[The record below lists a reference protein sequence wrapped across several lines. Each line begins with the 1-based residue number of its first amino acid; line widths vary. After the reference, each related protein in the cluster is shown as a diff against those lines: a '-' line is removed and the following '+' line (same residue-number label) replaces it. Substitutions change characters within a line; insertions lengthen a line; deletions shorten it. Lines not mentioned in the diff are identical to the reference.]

1 MAITDKYLSPA
12 ALTVAVIT
20 SITIFANKEKRDK
33 VIDLITN
40 KSFIINLIF
49 IIGFVYYGLSI
60 KNDGTEETKK
70 LKSAIRTAIL
80 GMIIAFMAFVDLTL
94 APFWILFTASYYF
107 GIDG

>member
-1 MAITDKYLSPA
+1 MAIANKFLSPA
-12 ALTVAVIT
+12 ALAVTIIT
-20 SITIFANKEKRDK
+20 SVTIFADKEKRKK
-33 VIDLITN
+33 VIELITN

-60 KNDGTEETKK
+60 KNDGKEETKR
-70 LKSAIRTAIL
+70 LRSAIRTAIL

-94 APFWILFTASYYF
+94 APFWILFTAAYYF

>member
-1 MAITDKYLSPA
+1 MTKVNKFLSPA
-12 ALTVAVIT
+12 ALGVALVT
-20 SITIFANKEKRDK
+20 SITIFANKEKREK
-33 VIDLITN
+33 VIDLVTN

-107 GIDG
+107 GIEG